1 MPEKYWEDFE
11 VGFNFKTPSITVT
24 ETHVVNWAGLTMDF
38 YPLHVDEV
46 YASRTV
52 FKGRIAHGPLIFGL
66 AVGLAA
72 QAKIEGGAMIA
83 WLGVDNMKMLAPVR
97 IGDTITV
104 FISVI
109 DKRETKKESQ
119 GLQTWQYTVKNQ
131 RDEAVMMLDMKFI
144 MHKKGAGA

>member
-1 MPEKYWEDFE
+1 MPDKYWEDFD

>member
-1 MPEKYWEDFE
+1 MPDKYWEDFD

-144 MHKKGAGA
+144 MHRKGAGA